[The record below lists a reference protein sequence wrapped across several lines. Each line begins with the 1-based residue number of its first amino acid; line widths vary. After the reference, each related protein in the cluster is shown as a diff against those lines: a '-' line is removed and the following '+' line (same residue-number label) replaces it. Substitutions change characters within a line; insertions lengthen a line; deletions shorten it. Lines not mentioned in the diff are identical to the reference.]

1 MGSGTERELVIAIW
15 KNTWARAAARVFL
28 AAGLEVNEALNGNFE
43 VVVLYFDVCGEVRE
57 ATWRCV
63 SFLYIF

>member
-1 MGSGTERELVIAIW
+1 MGSGTERELAIAIW
-15 KNTWARAAARVFL
+15 KNTWARAAARVFV

-57 ATWRCV
+57 ATWR
-63 SFLYIF
+63 